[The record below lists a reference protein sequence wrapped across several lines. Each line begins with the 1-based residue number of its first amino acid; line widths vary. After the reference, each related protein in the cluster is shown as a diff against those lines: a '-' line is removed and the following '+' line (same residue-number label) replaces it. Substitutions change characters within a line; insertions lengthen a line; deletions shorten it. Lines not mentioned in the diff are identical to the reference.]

1 MFLRTDPK
9 GAVCFHIFPLFPCRG
24 VHGHFNGQR
33 PWAQADECIVDLMAE
48 LVGRYELQGKLCLEM
63 ETNFFQDGKP

>member
-1 MFLRTDPK
+1 MY
-9 GAVCFHIFPLFPCRG
+9 FHIFPLFPCRG